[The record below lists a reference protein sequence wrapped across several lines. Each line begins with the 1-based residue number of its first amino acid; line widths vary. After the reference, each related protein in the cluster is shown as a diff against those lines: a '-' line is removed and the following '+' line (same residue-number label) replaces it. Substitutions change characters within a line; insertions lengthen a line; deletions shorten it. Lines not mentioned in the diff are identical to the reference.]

1 MRQCTTKVWDRYRW
15 GSFPCSRKGVVEW
28 DGKFYCKQHDPVK
41 VKARQE
47 EQTRKWDQKQSA
59 KEHTFACVRAVE
71 SIGGDPATVGEMME
85 LVTASLLY
93 DQSIAGRATRGEF
106 DLTESGA
113 TITEGDDLD
122 TLYLNWM
129 LKAKA
134 ILARI
139 KGEL

>member
-71 SIGGDPATVGEMME
+71 SIGGDPETVGELVRE
-85 LVTASLLY
+85 LTDLVK
-93 DQSIAGRATRGEF
+93 RAKN
-106 DLTESGA
+106 SGHG
-113 TITEGDDLD
+113 TI
-122 TLYLNWM
+122 
-129 LKAKA
+129 KAEA
-134 ILARI
+134 ILA
-139 KGEL
+139 KTKVEL